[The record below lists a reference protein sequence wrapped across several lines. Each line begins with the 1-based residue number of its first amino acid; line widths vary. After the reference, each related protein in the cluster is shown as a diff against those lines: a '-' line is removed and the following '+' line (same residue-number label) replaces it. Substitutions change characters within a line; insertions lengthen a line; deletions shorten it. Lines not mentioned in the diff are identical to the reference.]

1 MFSCPFP
8 FFMWLY
14 KMHVIYRRWSP
25 FLYILSSCRI
35 HYARRSNSVSLDD
48 VGNSSD
54 ETSSSLDSDKIA
66 ENLFWL
72 IGGRKNEK
80 GTKYKHAYEV
90 IWLLKLRTEQ
100 NTTQSVNLNWSRV
113 GFLLLHSHSLENFPQ
128 QHTFVGL
135 KKTVY
140 KMEITTQMEL
150 LWREEKF
157 RY

>member
-1 MFSCPFP
+1 
-8 FFMWLY
+8 MWLY

-35 HYARRSNSVSLDD
+35 HYARRRNSVSLDD

-72 IGGRKNEK
+72 IGGRKNGK
-80 GTKYKHAYEV
+80 GTKYKHPYEA

-100 NTTQSVNLNWSRV
+100 NITQFVNLNWSRV
-113 GFLLLHSHSLENFPQ
+113 GFLLCLFHSHSLVNFSQ